1 MKTLNIKHISS
12 LHNDVLRGLDFYRQE
27 LIILQ
32 ERLDEITAG
41 NTGMEVLEK
50 VAHFQDE
57 FIIHERYI
65 DDLRREIHKNLR
77 DIEEQVK
84 GNAGFVAGGKIE
96 RNEDLYEQYVTEE
109 KLFNELRHEFNR
121 FAAEWL

>member
-1 MKTLNIKHISS
+1 MIFT
-12 LHNDVLRGLDFYRQE
+12 GQE

-41 NTGMEVLEK
+41 NTGIEMLEK
-50 VAHFQDE
+50 VDHFQDE
-57 FIIHERYI
+57 FIIHETHM

-77 DIEEQVK
+77 DIEEQIK

-96 RNEDLYEQYVTEE
+96 RNEDL
-109 KLFNELRHEFNR
+109 L
-121 FAAEWL
+121 